1 MTETARS
8 EQDGDSDAGQSA
20 RTPAMHIDHGNDVPT
35 MPLSQGASQNEADR
49 LRVPRIALL
58 ADSFLEVNGLA
69 LTCRQLHDF
78 AYRQRFPFLTLLAGP
93 NTEFREEG
101 TTCLAQL
108 GFSRASLP
116 IDGGL
121 VFDPVFW
128 RHYRRVKQALENFRP
143 DLVHFTALSN
153 CGILGAIVAKRLGI
167 PTVASW
173 HTNVHEFGALRLAKA
188 TSFLPDRLRKSI
200 CRFLESFSLA
210 GILEFY
216 RPARLLFAPNEE
228 LATLLETRTGK
239 PTRIMRRGVNSH
251 LFSPE
256 KRNRTDDTFV
266 LGFVG
271 RLAAEKNVRFLPVL
285 EQALIAAGRCNFKFA
300 IVGQGSEKPWLKKN
314 MRFAE
319 FPGVLEGEDLAR
331 AYANFDLFVFPS
343 YSDTYGNV
351 IQESHASG
359 VPAVVT
365 NRGGPKFLVKD
376 GVNGFVARNDQHF
389 VECVFRAMDPQTDF
403 AKMKTAAR
411 VQGEQASWDR
421 VFEKVYSDYEMCL
434 DMLRGSLTTDGNDSG
449 REIDDARGRPIG

>member
-1 MTETARS
+1 MIETAHS
-8 EQDGDSDAGQSA
+8 EQVWDSDAEQSA
-20 RTPAMHIDHGNDVPT
+20 RTPVMHLDRGHDVPPL
-35 MPLSQGASQNEADR
+35 PLSQGASQNEAGAP
-49 LRVPRIALL
+49 RVPRIALL

-78 AYRQRFPFLTLLAGP
+78 ACRRRFPFLTLLSGP

-116 IDGGL
+116 IDSGL

-153 CGILGAIVAKRLGI
+153 CGILGAMVAKRLGI

-173 HTNVHEFGALRLAKA
+173 HTNVHEFGALRLDQAI
-188 TSFLPDRLRKSI
+188 SFLPDRPRKSL
-200 CRFLESFSLA
+200 CRLLESFSLA

-216 RPARLLFAPNEE
+216 RPARLLFAPNKE
-228 LATLLETRTGK
+228 LASLLETRTGK

-256 KRNRTDDTFV
+256 KRNRTDDIFV

-285 EQALIAAGRCNFKFA
+285 EQALIAAGRRNFKFA

-314 MRFAE
+314 MRSAE
-319 FPGVLEGEDLAR
+319 FPGVLEGENLAR

-365 NRGGPKFLVKD
+365 NGGGPKFLVKD
-376 GVNGFVARNDQHF
+376 GVNGFVARDDRHF
-389 VECVFRAMDPQTDF
+389 VECVLTAMDPQTDF

-421 VFEKVYSDYEMCL
+421 VFEKVYSDYAMCL
-434 DMLRGSLTTDGNDSG
+434 DMLRGSSPTNGNHVG
-449 REIDDARGRPIG
+449 RGADDARVCPVG

>member
-1 MTETARS
+1 MIETARS
-8 EQDGDSDAGQSA
+8 EEAWDSDTGHWA
-20 RTPAMHIDHGNDVPT
+20 RTPAKHIDRGHDMPP
-35 MPLSQGASQNEADR
+35 MPLSQGASYNEADAT
-49 LRVPRIALL
+49 RVPRIALL

-78 AYRQRFPFLTLLAGP
+78 ACRRRFPFLTLLTGP
-93 NTEFREEG
+93 NTEFRQEG
-101 TTCLAQL
+101 TTYLAQL

-116 IDGGL
+116 IDSGL

-173 HTNVHEFGALRLAKA
+173 HTNIHEFGAWRLDKA
-188 TSFLPDRLRKSI
+188 TSFLPDRARKSL
-200 CRFLESFSLA
+200 CRFLERFSLA

-228 LATLLETRTGK
+228 LASLLETRTGK

-285 EQALIAAGRCNFKFA
+285 EQALIAAGRRNFKFA
-300 IVGQGSEKPWLKKN
+300 IVGQGSEKPWLEKN

-365 NRGGPKFLVKD
+365 NAGGPKFLVKD
-376 GVNGFVARNDQHF
+376 GVNGFVARDDQHF
-389 VECVFRAMDPQTDF
+389 IECVLEVMDPQTDF

-411 VQGEQASWDR
+411 EQGEQASWDR
-421 VFEKVYSDYEMCL
+421 VFEEVYSDYETCL
-434 DMLRGSLTTDGNDSG
+434 DMIRRASSTNGNYSG
-449 REIDDARGRPIG
+449 RRADDARGRPVG

>member
-1 MTETARS
+1 MGAASDMIETACS
-8 EQDGDSDAGQSA
+8 EQAWDADSGELA
-20 RTPAMHIDHGNDVPT
+20 RTPAKHFDRGHDVP
-35 MPLSQGASQNEADR
+35 PLPLNQGPSHNEADGP
-49 LRVPRIALL
+49 RVPRIALL

-78 AYRQRFPFLTLLAGP
+78 AWRRRFPFLTFLAGP

-101 TTCLAQL
+101 TTYLAQL

-116 IDGGL
+116 IDSGL

-173 HTNVHEFGALRLAKA
+173 HTNIHEFGAWRLGKA
-188 TSFLPDRLRKSI
+188 TSFLPDRARKSL
-200 CRFLESFSLA
+200 CQFLERFSLA

-228 LATLLETRTGK
+228 LASLLETRTGK

-256 KRNRTDDTFV
+256 KRTRTDDTFV

-271 RLAAEKNVRFLPVL
+271 RLAAEKNVRFLLAL
-285 EQALIAAGRCNFKFA
+285 EQALIAAGRRNFKFV
-300 IVGQGSEKPWLKKN
+300 IVGQGSEKPWLEKT
-314 MRFAE
+314 MQFAE
-319 FPGVLEGEDLAR
+319 FTGVLEGKELAR

-365 NRGGPKFLVKD
+365 NRGGPKFLVKH
-376 GVNGFVARNDQHF
+376 GVNGFVARDDQHF
-389 VECVFRAMDPQTDF
+389 VECVLKAMDPQTDI
-403 AKMKTAAR
+403 ARMKTAAR
-411 VQGEQASWDR
+411 EQGEQASWDR
-421 VFEKVYSDYEMCL
+421 VFEKVYSDYETYL
-434 DMLRGSLTTDGNDSG
+434 DMVRRASSPNGNYSG
-449 REIDDARGRPIG
+449 R

>member
-1 MTETARS
+1 MIETARS
-8 EQDGDSDAGQSA
+8 EKAWDSEAGQSA
-20 RTPAMHIDHGNDVPT
+20 RTSAKNIDLGHDVPP
-35 MPLSQGASQNEADR
+35 MPLSQGASQNEVDAP
-49 LRVPRIALL
+49 RVPRIALL

-78 AYRQRFPFLTLLAGP
+78 ACRRRFPFLTLLAGP

-116 IDGGL
+116 IDSGL

-128 RHYRRVKQALENFRP
+128 RHYRRVKQALETFRP

-173 HTNVHEFGALRLAKA
+173 HTNIHEFGAWRLDKA
-188 TSFLPDRLRKSI
+188 TSFLPDRARKLL
-200 CRFLESFSLA
+200 CRFLERFSLA

-228 LATLLETRTGK
+228 LASLLETRTGK
-239 PTRIMRRGVNSH
+239 PTRIMRRGVNSQ
-251 LFSPE
+251 LFSPK

-266 LGFVG
+266 FGFVG

-285 EQALIAAGRCNFKFA
+285 EQALIAAGRHNFKFA
-300 IVGQGSEKPWLKKN
+300 IVGQGSEKSWLKKN

-359 VPAVVT
+359 VPVVVT

-376 GVNGFVARNDQHF
+376 GVNGFVARDDQHF
-389 VECVFRAMDPQTDF
+389 VECVLQAMDPQTDF
-403 AKMKTAAR
+403 ATMKTAAR
-411 VQGEQASWDR
+411 EQGEHASWDR
-421 VFEKVYSDYEMCL
+421 VFEKVYIDYGACL
-434 DMLRGSLTTDGNDSG
+434 DMVRRVPPANDNNAGWAADDSSG
-449 REIDDARGRPIG
+449 RPVG